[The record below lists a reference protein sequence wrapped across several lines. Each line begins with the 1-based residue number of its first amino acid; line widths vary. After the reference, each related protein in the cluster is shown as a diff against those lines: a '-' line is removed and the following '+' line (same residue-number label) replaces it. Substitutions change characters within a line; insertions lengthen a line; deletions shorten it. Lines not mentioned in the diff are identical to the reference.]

1 MKDFSDRNFPVKCN
15 GFSSGM
21 SAVIGS
27 DAAFCCAS
35 GASGS
40 DAASSGG
47 GGAASAA
54 ELLSLSLSFR
64 RFDIFLD
71 AVVQVNHVFD
81 DRNTL
86 VATVEW
92 SATAG
97 LWGLILD
104 DAHFCFVLLFY
115 VMLYSGKLV
124 LLLLCYCN
132 CC

>member
-1 MKDFSDRNFPVKCN
+1 MKDFSDRNFPVKGN

-47 GGAASAA
+47 SGAASAA
-54 ELLSLSLSFR
+54 KLLSRALSFR

-71 AVVQVNHVFD
+71 AVVQVHNVFN
-81 DRNTL
+81 DRNTV

-97 LWGLILD
+97 LWGLVLN
-104 DAHFCFVLLFY
+104 DAHVVFVCY
-115 VMLYSGKLV
+115 IMLYSGNLFC
-124 LLLLCYCN
+124 CYD